1 MDAPNEIELLILST
15 AYSAK
20 PFVVSEV
27 PDKDWVAEVRR
38 ELAPVEAGDFFVYG
52 SHDSDKVPAN
62 CKPLLIEAAM
72 AFGTGHHGTTK
83 GCLTALD
90 NLFKSG
96 FTGTNVVDIG
106 CGTAVLAMAAALCWS
121 GKVLASDID
130 EIATETSKANAHAN
144 GLGDR
149 IEVITCAGFDH
160 PDLNASAPYDLILAN
175 ILKGPL
181 VALAPDMSKN
191 SILGGYIILSG
202 LLTMVGSLT
211 TTSLSL
217 DGGDGGGSATGSGG
231 ISNSTSKSVLLM
243 RQILY
248 GSNSLTFNLIEP
260 TVIHWSTCKNLNFLS
275 IPLSKKS
282 LISVSAKI
290 SLFSTLNITLVAWGG
305 RNTSI
310 FKQYSP
316 VKSINNLFLSI

>member
-1 MDAPNEIELLILST
+1 MPTYTSLTTLEGKDAANDLGVALENLDSPPYGIGVFEIEDGSGLYEVGAYFIDAPNEIELLILST
-15 AYSAK
+15 AYNAK

-96 FTGTNVVDIG
+96 FIGTNVVDIG

-202 LLTMVGSLT
+202 LLNTQADAVIDAYSDESFELVDHIKITEWSILT
-211 TTSLSL
+211 L
-217 DGGDGGGSATGSGG
+217 
-231 ISNSTSKSVLLM
+231 
-243 RQILY
+243 R
-248 GSNSLTFNLIEP
+248 
-260 TVIHWSTCKNLNFLS
+260 
-275 IPLSKKS
+275 
-282 LISVSAKI
+282 KI
-290 SLFSTLNITLVAWGG
+290 
-305 RNTSI
+305 
-310 FKQYSP
+310 
-316 VKSINNLFLSI
+316 

>member
-1 MDAPNEIELLILST
+1 MPTYTSLTTLEGKDAANDLGVALENLDSPPYGIGVFEIEDGSGLYEVGAYFIDAPNEIELLILST
-15 AYSAK
+15 AYNAK

-96 FTGTNVVDIG
+96 FIGTNVVDIG
-106 CGTAVLAMAAALCWS
+106 CGTAVLAMGAALCWP

-149 IEVITCAGFDH
+149 IKIITCAGFDH

-202 LLTMVGSLT
+202 LLNTQADAVIDAYSDESFELVDHIKITEWSILT
-211 TTSLSL
+211 L
-217 DGGDGGGSATGSGG
+217 
-231 ISNSTSKSVLLM
+231 
-243 RQILY
+243 R
-248 GSNSLTFNLIEP
+248 
-260 TVIHWSTCKNLNFLS
+260 
-275 IPLSKKS
+275 
-282 LISVSAKI
+282 KI
-290 SLFSTLNITLVAWGG
+290 
-305 RNTSI
+305 
-310 FKQYSP
+310 
-316 VKSINNLFLSI
+316 

>member
-1 MDAPNEIELLILST
+1 MPTYTSLTTLEGKDAANDLGVALENLDSPPYGIGVFEIEDGSGLYEVGAYFIDAPNEIELLILST

-96 FTGTNVVDIG
+96 FIGTNVVDIG
-106 CGTAVLAMAAALCWS
+106 CGTAVLAMAAALCWP

-202 LLTMVGSLT
+202 LLNTQADAVIDAYSDESFELVDHIKITEWSILT
-211 TTSLSL
+211 L
-217 DGGDGGGSATGSGG
+217 
-231 ISNSTSKSVLLM
+231 
-243 RQILY
+243 R
-248 GSNSLTFNLIEP
+248 
-260 TVIHWSTCKNLNFLS
+260 
-275 IPLSKKS
+275 
-282 LISVSAKI
+282 KI
-290 SLFSTLNITLVAWGG
+290 
-305 RNTSI
+305 
-310 FKQYSP
+310 
-316 VKSINNLFLSI
+316 

>member
-1 MDAPNEIELLILST
+1 MPTYTSLTTLEGKDAANDLGVALENLDSPPYGIGVFEIEDGSGLYEVGAYFIDAPNEIELLIIST

-96 FTGTNVVDIG
+96 FIGTNVVDIG
-106 CGTAVLAMAAALCWS
+106 CGTAVLAMGAALCWP

-149 IEVITCAGFDH
+149 IKIITCAGFDH

-202 LLTMVGSLT
+202 LLNTQADAVIDAYSDESFELVDHIKITEWSILT
-211 TTSLSL
+211 L
-217 DGGDGGGSATGSGG
+217 
-231 ISNSTSKSVLLM
+231 
-243 RQILY
+243 R
-248 GSNSLTFNLIEP
+248 
-260 TVIHWSTCKNLNFLS
+260 
-275 IPLSKKS
+275 
-282 LISVSAKI
+282 KI
-290 SLFSTLNITLVAWGG
+290 
-305 RNTSI
+305 
-310 FKQYSP
+310 
-316 VKSINNLFLSI
+316 

>member
-1 MDAPNEIELLILST
+1 MPTYTSLTTLEGKDAANDLGVALENLDSPPYGIGVFEIEDGSGLYEVGAYFIDAPNEIDLLILST

-96 FTGTNVVDIG
+96 FIGTNVVDIG
-106 CGTAVLAMAAALCWS
+106 CGTAVLAMGAALCWP

-149 IEVITCAGFDH
+149 IKIITCAGFDH

-202 LLTMVGSLT
+202 LLNTQADAVIDAYSDESFELVDHIKITEWSILT
-211 TTSLSL
+211 L
-217 DGGDGGGSATGSGG
+217 
-231 ISNSTSKSVLLM
+231 
-243 RQILY
+243 R
-248 GSNSLTFNLIEP
+248 
-260 TVIHWSTCKNLNFLS
+260 
-275 IPLSKKS
+275 
-282 LISVSAKI
+282 KI
-290 SLFSTLNITLVAWGG
+290 
-305 RNTSI
+305 
-310 FKQYSP
+310 
-316 VKSINNLFLSI
+316 